1 MEQLVINAIKEV
13 FNIKVDPLQV
23 LIPDGENH
31 PAQWAPS
38 AKAIIFHHGNMPSIE
53 RIEEWAK
60 VSKLLPDLHYVE
72 AINNEVSAVFTLY

>member
-23 LIPDGENH
+23 YLADED

-38 AKAIIFHHGNMPSIE
+38 AKAIIYHHGNMPSIE